1 MNTSKLTTGSKVCEF
16 VNNNP
21 DHVIQILN
29 ELDIDFCCGGFKT
42 LERACTEKGLN
53 PELVLKKLCADTTEQ
68 NHLVDWAQLSLSE
81 LVEHIV
87 SLHHEY
93 LNKTL
98 PQLNGLMDKVIQAH
112 EKNHPELIELKK
124 LVLALKVDLEPHM
137 LKEERI
143 LFPMIKNMD
152 ASLES
157 ETAMCSSVTGPIRV
171 MMADHENV
179 GMLLEKIKML
189 TNGYTP
195 PEDACETYKFLFK
208 TLKEIES
215 DTHLHV
221 YKENN
226 LLFPEALNQGT
237 QAI

>member
-1 MNTSKLTTGSKVCEF
+1 MNTTKLSTVSKICEF
-16 VNNNP
+16 VNHDP
-21 DHVIQILN
+21 DHVIQILS

-42 LERACTEKGLN
+42 LEQACNEKGLN
-53 PELVLKKLCADTTEQ
+53 SEQVLKKLCADTTER
-68 NHLVDWAQLSLSE
+68 NNLVDWAQLSLSG

-87 SLHHEY
+87 SVHHEY

-98 PQLNGLMDKVIQAH
+98 PQLNGLMEKVIQAH

-124 LVLALKVDLEPHM
+124 LVLALKMDLEPHM

-152 ASLES
+152 ESLES
-157 ETAMCSSVTGPIRV
+157 ETAMCGSVAGPIRV
-171 MMADHENV
+171 MMADHETV
-179 GMLLEKIKML
+179 GTLLEKIKTL
-189 TNGYTP
+189 TNNHTP

-208 TLKEIES
+208 TLKDIEA

-226 LLFPEALNQGT
+226 LLFSEALNQGT
-237 QAI
+237 RSL